1 MRYAT
6 GAKESF
12 HPIEEFIVTDIQKLK
27 LVPLFSTMDDQE
39 IGGIR
44 AIMDDNTFAPGQVI
58 IREGE
63 PGDHFHVI
71 TDGQVQFLTQDAAGG
86 ELVLDEAG
94 PGGFFGELSML
105 TGEPRSARVRAMDE
119 VKTLSL
125 DRQEFSDFLMTHPHA
140 AIDVMTVLGKRL
152 HRSDMLLRKSVS
164 KNVNQIEDARMT
176 FGQRLSDGFASM
188 MGSWKFIIWQSCLLA
203 VWVTWNAVAGM
214 HNTHHPDN
222 RWFLWDEYPFIF
234 LNLALS
240 FQAAYAAPI
249 IMMSQNRSADK
260 DRVAAEVD
268 HTVNLK
274 AEVEVGLIMRRLD
287 DLERSIHYNHHEA
300 CRIFR
305 GDTPQS
311 AASN

>member
-1 MRYAT
+1 M
-6 GAKESF
+6 SM
-12 HPIEEFIVTDIQKLK
+12 TDIQKLK
-27 LVPLFSTMDDQE
+27 LIPLFSTMDDQE

-44 AIMDDNTFAPGQVI
+44 AIMDQNVFAPGQVI
-58 IREGE
+58 MREGE
-63 PGDHFHVI
+63 EGNHFHVI
-71 TDGQVQFLTQDAAGG
+71 LEGNVQFLTQDAAGD
-86 ELVLDEAG
+86 ELLLDDAG

-105 TGEPRSARVRAMDE
+105 TGEPRSARVRAVEE

-125 DRQEFSDFLMTHPHA
+125 DRKEFNDFLMTHPHA

-152 HRSDMLLRKSVS
+152 HRSDLLLRQSVS
-164 KNVNQIEDARMT
+164 QNINQIDDSRMT

-203 VWVTWNAVAGM
+203 VWVIWNAIAGI
-214 HNTHHPDN
+214 HNSHHPES

-260 DRVAAEVD
+260 DRLAAEVD
-268 HTVNLK
+268 HTVNIK

-305 GDTPQS
+305 GDAGP
-311 AASN
+311 AAA